1 MQTIWTKNKNKQKML
16 SLVAEILNGY
26 LRTKLMNKIRSM
38 ASCIV
43 LLFYVDKK

>member
-38 ASCIV
+38 ACIV